1 MLHAFS
7 GSRTRLDKLLDSIRS
22 NLFLPTE
29 QVTEYVERTR
39 QLILKQ
45 FINDTIESS
54 SLSPTSDHST
64 PSSPSNNNNNDNDND
79 NSSSSNINK
88 DFTTPT

>member
-39 QLILKQ
+39 QLILNQ

-54 SLSPTSDHST
+54 SLSPPSGHST
-64 PSSPSNNNNNDNDND
+64 PSSPSNNDDNNDNND
-79 NSSSSNINK
+79 NSSSNINK
-88 DFTTPT
+88 DCTTPT